1 MKKRIILSGLLIAT
15 MAIVSCNSNKEQKA
29 EEQTSIQA
37 NVPKDEPSPEGQISV
52 EEIDKLRAEIES
64 FDIKP
69 IEISTSTLREKI
81 KQKWSKIHFYLKDS
95 VIVKVK
101 TYPHP
106 SISKR
111 TEEFYANKDGLLMVV
126 IEDNGSAA
134 KNQEKDM
141 VDKMYYFNG
150 DSLIKETNKGTESE
164 YNVRNSDAEELMTE
178 FKEYL
183 DIYKKSKK

>member
-1 MKKRIILSGLLIAT
+1 
-15 MAIVSCNSNKEQKA
+15 
-29 EEQTSIQA
+29 
-37 NVPKDEPSPEGQISV
+37 
-52 EEIDKLRAEIES
+52 
-64 FDIKP
+64 
-69 IEISTSTLREKI
+69 
-81 KQKWSKIHFYLKDS
+81 LKDS